1 MKAAVARFVKDRH
14 RGLGWRSIAWTLL
27 VAFTLQSFITQT
39 HIHGTSGAAIV
50 KTLAKAPSHN
60 KLPAENSTAD
70 CPLCQAITHA
80 GAFFTP
86 TAPTFL
92 LPVTGTDIVAAY
104 VVAGAINNIS
114 THHWHSRAPPQR

>member
-1 MKAAVARFVKDRH
+1 MKAAAARFLRDRH
-14 RGLGWRSIAWTLL
+14 RGLSWRSIAWILL

-39 HIHGTSGAAIV
+39 HIHGTGGAAIV
-50 KTLAKAPSHN
+50 KTFAKVPSHK
-60 KLPAENSTAD
+60 KLPAENGTAD

-86 TAPTFL
+86 TAPTL
-92 LPVTGTDIVAAY
+92 LLTVTGTDIVAAF
-104 VVAGAINNIS
+104 VIANAIDDIS